1 MGVKLSK
8 RVWKKIA
15 DKHIKGTKPGGS
27 LFSVN
32 EPTVKK
38 LIRRTIKEGEKV
50 GDAYIKDFKRPTGTE
65 GQTIVKVPVKQG
77 RIRSAY
83 PLSVPGANAGSGLGA
98 LVGVPLIG
106 EVVDFINPL
115 SDVQDIAN
123 LLEELRPESFCEFE
137 RLEEE
142 NPIFFD

>member
-1 MGVKLSK
+1 M
-8 RVWKKIA
+8 
-15 DKHIKGTKPGGS
+15 
-27 LFSVN
+27 
-32 EPTVKK
+32 
-38 LIRRTIKEGEKV
+38 
-50 GDAYIKDFKRPTGTE
+50 
-65 GQTIVKVPVKQG
+65 
-77 RIRSAY
+77 
-83 PLSVPGANAGSGLGA
+83 
-98 LVGVPLIG
+98 GVPLIG